1 LNQNINI
8 LEEINMKK
16 LFASAT
22 LVCSLLAFVS
32 AAAARDS
39 LIASSQLVWV
49 GLDYSHARLIGPGQF
64 NDPDAIFPGVFESW
78 NNLFLQERIRFVEKE
93 TKKDVT
99 IDIDA
104 VTAANQ
110 KASSKQIIES
120 PGAEDTISGSLLT
133 PEVIGKIVKSYDLKN
148 KSGTGVVFI
157 VDRLVKLDKK
167 GEGAVF
173 VVAFDIATRAVIFS
187 ERETG
192 KAGGFG
198 FRNYWFRVIKDAEK
212 GLKQLR

>member
-1 LNQNINI
+1 LNQNII
-8 LEEINMKK
+8 LEEIIMKK
-16 LFASAT
+16 LFAITT
-22 LVCSLLAFVS
+22 LVCGLFALAS
-32 AAAARDS
+32 GAAAKDS
-39 LIASSQLVWV
+39 LITAGQLVWV
-49 GLDYSHARLIGPGQF
+49 GIDYSHARLIGPGQF

-99 IDIDA
+99 VDIDA
-104 VTAANQ
+104 VTAAN
-110 KASSKQIIES
+110 KRASSKQIINS
-120 PGAEDTISGSLLT
+120 PGADDTIYGSHLT
-133 PEVIGKIVKSYDLKN
+133 PELIGKIVKSYDLKN

-167 GEGAVF
+167 GEGAVY
-173 VVAFDIATRAVIFS
+173 VVAFDIATRAVISS

-198 FRNYWFRVIKDAEK
+198 FRNFWFRVIKDAEK
-212 GLKQLR
+212 GLKNFR